1 MKPVGRP
8 GATLL
13 IPKKMIRRLQ
23 VKKAIFF
30 VLAAALVL
38 TVPRLTVHAADEM
51 PSTGQT
57 APTFTLPSQDGS
69 PISLDSYRGKWVVLY
84 FYPKDMTKGC
94 TIEAHNFQ
102 RDLSKFEAENAVILG
117 VSVDKVDSHKE
128 FCTKEGLTFH
138 LLADPEHKVVDQYGS
153 LGHFGDMTIAMRN
166 TFLIDPKG
174 KIVKVWTK
182 VDPNVHSAEVLAA
195 IQEAKKG

>member
-1 MKPVGRP
+1 M
-8 GATLL
+8 
-13 IPKKMIRRLQ
+13 
-23 VKKAIFF
+23 KKAILF

-38 TVPRLTVHAADEM
+38 TVPQLTMHAADSGM
-51 PSTGQT
+51 PSAGQT

-138 LLADPEHKVVDQYGS
+138 LLADPEHKVVDEYGS
-153 LGHFGDMTIAMRN
+153 LGHFGDATIAVRN

-182 VDPNVHSAEVLAA
+182 VDPNVHSTEVLAA
-195 IQEAKKG
+195 IQDAKKG